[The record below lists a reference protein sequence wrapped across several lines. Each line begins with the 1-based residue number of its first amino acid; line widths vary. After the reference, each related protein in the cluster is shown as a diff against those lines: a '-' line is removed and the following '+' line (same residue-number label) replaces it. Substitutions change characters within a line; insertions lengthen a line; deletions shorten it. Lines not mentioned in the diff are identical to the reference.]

1 MHPNGAPE
9 ARGVGWIVRAL
20 ALHLGWRGGCAVL
33 VLCVALAA
41 TEVETA
47 GANSPASSP
56 PSQFSEPHRAQLSQV
71 PDGRKLALKLND
83 INGKPRELTP
93 HAGSVVLVHFFATWC
108 EPCRDELRSLERLAV
123 AFAGRPLRTI
133 AVDVGEPAARV
144 RRFLE
149 REKIAVRYPV
159 LIDADKQAMR
169 AWGVEILPTTYVLD
183 PALCPLW
190 KVAGAL
196 DWDIAPTST
205 TVETAVAAL
214 EREKTRSREE
224 SCVIKGGVR

>member
-1 MHPNGAPE
+1 MSYLTGKY
-9 ARGVGWIVRAL
+9 RL
-20 ALHLGWRGGCAVL
+20 L
-33 VLCVALAA
+33 VALSIAFGWLSTLPLASRVQAEQLENWRASTVPQLMLPDLDGATVELAA
-41 TEVETA
+41 Q
-47 GANSPASSP
+47 GDN
-56 PSQFSEPHRAQLSQV
+56 
-71 PDGRKLALKLND
+71 
-83 INGKPRELTP
+83 
-93 HAGSVVLVHFFATWC
+93 VVIVHFFATWC

-123 AFAGRPLRTI
+123 AFAGRPLRMI
-133 AVDVGEPAARV
+133 AVDIGEPAARV

-159 LIDADKQAMR
+159 LIDGDKQAMR

-214 EREKTRSREE
+214 ERENTRSREE